1 MVARVNRRALVVIV
15 LVVVGVVGALAAFK
29 YWRVSSMIAA
39 ASAFGEPAEAVQV
52 AAARP
57 ITWQAE
63 TRAAGTIV
71 ARQFVTLSNEL
82 PGTVARVDFRSGQ
95 VVEEGQLLL
104 ELDTRTERAE
114 LRSAEA
120 DIGLAKLTAERTVKL
135 VEQKAGAQ
143 AEVDR
148 ARAQLTQAEARRDV
162 IAAAIARKVLRA
174 PFRGRIGLRDVHP
187 GQYLAEGTELT
198 TLESV
203 DDSVYVD
210 FRLPQEAAA
219 RLAPG
224 AEVRIAGGSLAAP
237 ATAVVRAIDAR
248 ADEASRTVRVRA
260 EADAA
265 GNTLKPGTFVDV
277 TVGAGAPQSV
287 LAVPLAAVRRAAY
300 GDHVY
305 VIGVPHPGEKGPR
318 AEQRF
323 VRTGSVVGTDI
334 VIVEGLA
341 PGERVATEGS
351 FKLRQGSL
359 VQVTDA
365 APAGA
370 PGPAGGTTPATTGTD
385 GPAAAPGAGS

>member
-1 MVARVNRRALVVIV
+1 MTRRALAIAVVSIV
-15 LVVVGVVGALAAFK
+15 AVVAVLAGFK
-29 YWRVSSMIAA
+29 YWRVSSAIAA
-39 ASAFGEPAEAVQV
+39 ASAFGEPAETVQV

-63 TRAAGTIV
+63 SSAAGTVV
-71 ARQFVTLSNEL
+71 ARQYVTLRNEL
-82 PGTVARVDFRSGQ
+82 SGTVAAVRFQSGQ
-95 VVEEGQLLL
+95 VVEEGQPLL

-120 DIGLAKLTAERTVKL
+120 DIGLARLTVDRTRKL
-135 VEQKAGAQ
+135 VEQKAGTQ

-148 ARAQLTQAEARRDV
+148 AEAQLAQAEARRDV
-162 IAAAIARKVLRA
+162 IATAIARKVMRA

-203 DDSVYVD
+203 AESVYVD
-210 FRLPQEAAA
+210 FRLPQESAA

-224 AEVRIAGGSLAAP
+224 DGVTIAGGALTGPVAA
-237 ATAVVRAIDAR
+237 TVRAIDSR

-260 EADAA
+260 EVA
-265 GNTLKPGTFVDV
+265 GLGEVLKPGAFVDV
-277 TVGAGAPQSV
+277 TVAPEAPRPV

-300 GDHVY
+300 GDHVF
-305 VIGVPHPGEKGPR
+305 VIGTPAAGEKGPR

-323 VRTGSVVGTDI
+323 VRTGPVVGTDI
-334 VIVEGLA
+334 VILDGLA
-341 PGERVATEGS
+341 AGDRVATEGS

-359 VQVTDA
+359 VQVA
-365 APAGA
+365 
-370 PGPAGGTTPATTGTD
+370 D
-385 GPAAAPGAGS
+385 GKAAGS

>member
-1 MVARVNRRALVVIV
+1 MPARTNRRALAAVVLAIV
-15 LVVVGVVGALAAFK
+15 AVAGTLAAVK

-39 ASAFGEPAEAVQV
+39 ASAFGEPAESVEV

-63 TRAAGTIV
+63 ASAAGTVV
-71 ARQFVTLSNEL
+71 ARQYVTLSNEL
-82 PGTVARVDFRSGQ
+82 SGTVASVYFRSGQ
-95 VVEEGQLLL
+95 VVEAGQPLL

-120 DIGLAKLTAERTVKL
+120 DIGLAKLTVERTAKL
-135 VEQKAGAQ
+135 VEQKAGTQ

-162 IAAAIARKVLRA
+162 IATAIARKVLRA

-210 FRLPQEAAA
+210 FRLPQETAA

-224 AEVRIAGGSLAAP
+224 AQVQVSGGALAQP
-237 ATAVVRAIDAR
+237 AAAVVRAIDAR
-248 ADEASRTVRVRA
+248 ADEASRTVRIRA
-260 EADAA
+260 EVA
-265 GNTLKPGTFVDV
+265 GLGDVLKPGAFVDV
-277 TVGAGAPQSV
+277 AVAAEAPQSV

-300 GDHVY
+300 GDHVF
-305 VIGVPHPGEKGPR
+305 VVGAPAAGEKGPR

-323 VRTGSVVGTDI
+323 VRTGPVVGTDI
-334 VIVEGLA
+334 VILGGLA
-341 PGERVATEGS
+341 AGERVATEGS

-359 VQVTDA
+359 VQVQA
-365 APAGA
+365 GGKPAGA
-370 PGPAGGTTPATTGTD
+370 GAP
-385 GPAAAPGAGS
+385 PAATEAGS

>member
-1 MVARVNRRALVVIV
+1 MNRRALAVVAV
-15 LVVVGVVGALAAFK
+15 AFVAVVAALAAFK

-39 ASAFGEPAEAVQV
+39 AAAFGEPAESVQV

-63 TRAAGTIV
+63 TRAAGTVV
-71 ARQFVTLSNEL
+71 ARQYVTLSNEL
-82 PGTVARVDFRSGQ
+82 SGTVAQVYFRSGQ
-95 VVEEGQLLL
+95 VVEEGQPLL

-120 DIGLAKLTAERTVKL
+120 DIGLAKLTVERTVKL
-135 VEQKAGAQ
+135 VEQKAGTQ

-162 IAAAIARKVLRA
+162 IATAIARKVLRA

-203 DDSVYVD
+203 DDSVFVD
-210 FRLPQEAAA
+210 FRLPQETAA

-224 AEVRIAGGSLAAP
+224 AQVRVSGGALAAP
-237 ATAVVRAIDAR
+237 ATATVRAVDAR

-260 EADAA
+260 EVAVPGDV
-265 GNTLKPGTFVDV
+265 LKPGAFVDV
-277 TVGAGAPQSV
+277 TVGAEAPRAV

-305 VIGVPHPGEKGPR
+305 VIGAPAAGEKGPR

-323 VRTGSVVGTDI
+323 VRTGPVVGTD
-334 VIVEGLA
+334 VVVLDGLA
-341 PGERVATEGS
+341 AGERVATEGS

-359 VQVTDA
+359 VKVAD
-365 APAGA
+365 AGA
-370 PGPAGGTTPATTGTD
+370 DA
-385 GPAAAPGAGS
+385 PAAAPVGGP